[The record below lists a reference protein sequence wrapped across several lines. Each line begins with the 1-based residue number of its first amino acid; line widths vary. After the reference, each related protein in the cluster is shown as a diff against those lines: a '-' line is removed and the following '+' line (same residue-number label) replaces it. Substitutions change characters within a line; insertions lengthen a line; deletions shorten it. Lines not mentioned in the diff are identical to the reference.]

1 MLKRQRCDSDDEL
14 FCPSFSA
21 AACICCEGFLAEGL
35 LKQKCNRCRGMPFL
49 LDVKGHCYPS
59 DSGVLMEEACA
70 RCGGSQALSSSTR
83 MTISCRPDYLLRH
96 PVFQACAGCGAT
108 LEETTALY
116 RCSGCMLA
124 SYCSEN
130 CQLLHWDQSGPD
142 NHMHSRGHWIYCTTS
157 SNRPKQRIKAIRRR
171 LRYLKK
177 KVPVGLEKYGHLV
190 LLSTMPV
197 KFSAVL
203 ANGILCL
210 LTFSER
216 SSITSTPVT
225 LRLRLNETGK
235 KVPAYHKVFLTKA
248 SAVRW
253 IFDADPDYSLKKIV
267 NAWLRT
273 PSPGD
278 KITMTP
284 IW

>member
-35 LKQKCNRCRGMPFL
+35 LKQKCNRCRCMPFL

-70 RCGGSQALSSSTR
+70 KCGGSEPLSFSTR
-83 MTISCRPDYLLRH
+83 MALSRPDYLLRH

-130 CQLLHWDQSGPD
+130 CQVIHWDQSGPE
-142 NHMHSRGHWIYCTTS
+142 NRMHTEGHWNYCKTS
-157 SNRPKQRIKAIRRR
+157 PSSPKEQIKAIRRR

-177 KVPVGLEKYGHLV
+177 KVPVGLEKNGHLV
-190 LLSTMPV
+190 LRSTMPV
-197 KFSAVL
+197 KFSAML
-203 ANGILCL
+203 ANGIFCL
-210 LTFSER
+210 LTFNER
-216 SSITSTPVT
+216 STITSTPVT

-253 IFDADPDYSLKKIV
+253 IVDADPDYSLKKIV
-267 NAWLRT
+267 NAWLTT
-273 PSPGD
+273 PSPRD
-278 KITMTP
+278 NITMTP